1 VFVAGVRLGDWGVV
15 LVVRVCV
22 GVGGVVL
29 LSCACACD
37 LLIFLHGD
45 DARGGA
51 ERIAPR
57 MIQVGRG

>member
-1 VFVAGVRLGDWGVV
+1 MGDWGVV